1 MVLRRSRVAF
11 LRFLVGGQR
20 VIKNSKGGGGAEELQ
35 PPLNRDLLKVQLSTS
50 KIACNALCFKEVAC
64 CWHSLEFH

>member
-20 VIKNSKGGGGAEELQ
+20 VIKNSKGGGGAEQLQ
-35 PPLNRDLLKVQLSTS
+35 PPFKQVSVESPAVNLKD
-50 KIACNALCFKEVAC
+50 CM
-64 CWHSLEFH
+64 